1 MVISRRIMNIS
12 CMYHTHIISLPHIS
26 SMCLHMYAY
35 DNTVSRHR
43 ITFSIMHIIIP
54 YYPYHTYI
62 TFSIMHISYIYHVYI
77 TTWYHVPYH
86 NMIWYH
92 ILIQYHDVIPYHVVI
107 RGMCSYQV
115 LTLTWY
121 AKCDIYMIYRD
132 ISWYIPWYDIS
143 TDKQDKQYRQTR
155 CTLRAALNASV
166 AKARSASGTPA
177 GAMGM
182 NQGGGPPA
190 SMGSGR
196 RALLTLLTLPKT
208 LCSRHSH
215 AIS

>member
-43 ITFSIMHIIIP
+43 ITFSIHAYII
-54 YYPYHTYI
+54 PYHTYI

-92 ILIQYHDVIPYHVVI
+92 ILIQYHDVIRPAAVIRAQSVIPGQKIGRTKIAIYHAVSCSAYQCRGRRPYHAYI
-107 RGMCSYQV
+107 TIYQHMV
-115 LTLTWY
+115 SR
-121 AKCDIYMIYRD
+121 CMIY
-132 ISWYIPWYDIS
+132 
-143 TDKQDKQYRQTR
+143 
-155 CTLRAALNASV
+155 A
-166 AKARSASGTPA
+166 
-177 GAMGM
+177 
-182 NQGGGPPA
+182 
-190 SMGSGR
+190 
-196 RALLTLLTLPKT
+196 
-208 LCSRHSH
+208 
-215 AIS
+215 